1 MIDAH
6 IHLDWYKRE
15 EQNVILKDLVQYGIE
30 GLIAVASDLDSSLQ
44 VLELGKRNRKVFPA
58 IGWHPEQE
66 LIKQAE
72 LNQLIELI
80 KSRQDDIIAIGEVGL
95 PYYLKQ
101 EKSQINVEGYQS
113 ILKKFIQ
120 VAAQLELPIVLHAV
134 YEDADSV
141 IEMLDDYRIKK
152 AHFHWFKG
160 SRQTMDK
167 MIERD
172 YVISVTPDCLY
183 EEEIQSIIAYYPL
196 ELMMVET
203 DGPWRFDGPFQNQI
217 THPKM
222 LEHSIAKIAEI
233 KKRAPKEVKNI
244 VTNVAKEFYSI

>member
-1 MIDAH
+1 
-6 IHLDWYKRE
+6 
-15 EQNVILKDLVQYGIE
+15 
-30 GLIAVASDLDSSLQ
+30 
-44 VLELGKRNRKVFPA
+44 
-58 IGWHPEQE
+58 
-66 LIKQAE
+66 
-72 LNQLIELI
+72 LIELI

-172 YVISVTPDCLY
+172 YVISVTPDCL
-183 EEEIQSIIAYYPL
+183 
-196 ELMMVET
+196 
-203 DGPWRFDGPFQNQI
+203 
-217 THPKM
+217 
-222 LEHSIAKIAEI
+222 
-233 KKRAPKEVKNI
+233 
-244 VTNVAKEFYSI
+244 